1 MDKQTLVK
9 TILQNVPTQSVC
21 DIAHAFAPSNIALC
35 KYWGKRDEEL
45 NLPVTSSISVA
56 LGNKGAFTSLRFADR
71 DAKSDFYLLNGK
83 TVALNTPFALRLKKF
98 LDLFRPDRKTFYH
111 IETDL
116 NLPIAAGLA
125 SSACGFA
132 SIVQVLNNFY
142 AWNLPKSKLSIL
154 ARIGSGSACR
164 SFWPGFVEWKAG
176 SDPAGMDSFAEE
188 FPFIWPDLRL
198 GILTI
203 SNQEKSIS
211 SREAMQH
218 SMQTSP
224 LYAEWPEQVKLD
236 LQNLKI
242 SIAEK
247 DFELFGKTAE
257 ANALL
262 MHEIIA
268 SSNPPIQYSLPETFK
283 AREKVEEM
291 RAIGAPVYVTQDAG
305 PNLVLLFLAQ
315 DTSFVQ
321 EVFPEVNI
329 IAPFAHKLAEHVIL
343 VNEKDEEVDVLEKT
357 AAHLEG
363 RLHRAFSVFIL
374 RQKGDSVEVLLQK
387 RNQDKYHSGGLWSN
401 TCCGHPR
408 PSEDILVAANRRLE
422 EEMGFSTRLEEL
434 GSFSYCVKLGKGLIE
449 HEIDH
454 VLAGVI
460 SGNDSMIRPN
470 PEEVQA
476 SLWLPL
482 EVLQEELTT
491 HPEKFTPWLPEALQI
506 VINKLLAM

>member
-9 TILQNVPTQSVC
+9 TILQNVPTGSIC

-45 NLPVTSSISVA
+45 NLPVTSSLSVA
-56 LGNKGAFTSLRFADR
+56 LGNKGAFTSLRFAEKG
-71 DAKSDFYLLNGK
+71 AKSDFYLLNGK
-83 TVALNTPFALRLKKF
+83 SVALSTSFAKRLKAF
-98 LDLFRPDRKTFYH
+98 LDLFRPDRHTFYH

-132 SIVQVLNNFY
+132 ALVQVLNNFY
-142 AWNLPKSKLSIL
+142 AWNLSKDKLSIL
-154 ARIGSGSACR
+154 ARLGSGSASR
-164 SFWPGFVEWKAG
+164 SFWNGFVEWNAG
-176 SDPAGMDSFAEE
+176 TDPSGLDSFGEE
-188 FPFIWPDLRL
+188 FPYIWPDLRL

-211 SREAMQH
+211 SRDAMQH
-218 SMQTSP
+218 CMQTSP
-224 LYAEWPEQVKLD
+224 LYAQWPEQVKLD
-236 LQNLKI
+236 MQSLKMAI
-242 SIAEK
+242 IEK

-257 ANALL
+257 ANALF
-262 MHEIIA
+262 MHEIISA
-268 SSNPPIQYSLPETFK
+268 ANPPIQYSLPGTFA

-315 DTSFVQ
+315 DTSFVK
-321 EVFPEVNI
+321 EVFPEVSI
-329 IAPFAHKLAEHVIL
+329 IAPFKPNLTEHVIL
-343 VNEKDEEVDVLEKT
+343 VNEQDEEIDVLEKT

-374 RQKGDSVEVLLQK
+374 RQKGKDIEVLLQQ
-387 RNQDKYHSGGLWSN
+387 RAQSKYHSSGLWSN

-434 GSFSYCVKLGKGLIE
+434 GSFSYCANLGNGLME

-460 SGNDSMIRPN
+460 SGNDSVIRPN

-476 SLWLPL
+476 CLWLPL
-482 EVLQEELTT
+482 EVLKEELANM
-491 HPEKFTPWLPEALQI
+491 PEKFTPWLAEALEL